1 MFCYHPNAD
10 FPYSKHRCTGPWT
23 VYDGDV
29 SLNPYDGLMVQLAID
44 RALSDRTR
52 EWSIKLVPLSD
63 TTSDPTPCVAVV
75 RHDYKVNVLKLVVPS
90 SVSRYEVHRDSVSM
104 IKVPDCIKAENM
116 HILFRNKPSCLVFDM
131 QKEES
136 FIITHHR
143 AKMERCL
150 AKHFQ
155 TPRLLALMMG
165 FHERLGMTSHIKVL
179 DRELM
184 VLIAGMAF
192 LGSPYV

>member
-10 FPYSKHRCTGPWT
+10 FPYSKHRFTGAWT
-23 VYDGDV
+23 VFDGNV
-29 SLNPYDGLMVQLAID
+29 SLNPYDSLMVQLAID
-44 RALSDRTR
+44 RAISNRVK

-75 RHDYKVNVLKLVVPS
+75 RHNYKVNVLKLVVPS
-90 SVSRYEVHRDSVSM
+90 SVSRYVAHSDTVSM
-104 IKVPDCIKAENM
+104 IKVADCIKAENI
-116 HILFRNKPSCLVFDM
+116 HILFRNKPSRLVFNM
-131 QKEES
+131 QEEEG

-155 TPRLLALMMG
+155 KPRLLALVMG
-165 FHERLGMTSHIKVL
+165 LHTRLGVTSHLKEL
-179 DRELM
+179 DDELM